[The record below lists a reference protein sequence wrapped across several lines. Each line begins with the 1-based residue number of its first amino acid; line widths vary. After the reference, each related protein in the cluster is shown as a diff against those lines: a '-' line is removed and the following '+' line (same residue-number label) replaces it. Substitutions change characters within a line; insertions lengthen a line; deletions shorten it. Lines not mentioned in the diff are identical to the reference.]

1 MRVFFRIFVQE
12 MQYIKSIASL
22 ILAALTLV
30 SSTTFSVG
38 LHVCGGHVHNI
49 AVMQKAQPCGM
60 ELMAAE
66 LGFADEDCALTGGMK
81 CCEDR
86 TLSFEGTEYQYK
98 TPVMVVLPDVTTV
111 SAVMPSIVSQ
121 VTPLQSAVSLSHD
134 SYKPPLLHRDV
145 TILVQSF
152 LI

>member
-1 MRVFFRIFVQE
+1 MRAFFRIFVQE

-22 ILAALTLV
+22 ILAALVLA

-38 LHVCGGHVHNI
+38 LHVCRGHVHNI

-60 ELMAAE
+60 ELMAAD
-66 LGFADEDCALTGGMK
+66 LGFVDEDCALAGGMT

-98 TPVMVVLPDVTTV
+98 TPTSVVLPDVTMV
-111 SAVMPSIVSQ
+111 SAVMPSVLSQ
-121 VTPLQSAVSLSHD
+121 RTPPQPAVFLSHD

>member
-1 MRVFFRIFVQE
+1 MRAFFRIFVQE
-12 MQYIKSIASL
+12 MQYFKSIASL
-22 ILAALTLV
+22 ILAALVLA

-38 LHVCGGHVHNI
+38 LHVCRGHVHNI

-66 LGFADEDCALTGGMK
+66 LGFADEDCALAGGMK

-98 TPVMVVLPDVTTV
+98 TPTTVVLPDVTTV
-111 SAVMPSIVSQ
+111 SAVMPSLLSQ
-121 VTPLQSAVSLSHD
+121 IAPLPSSVFQSHD

-145 TILVQSF
+145 TVLVQSF